1 MNEGQHFVLRFFFP
15 RLHVVLVSSV
25 PLMLVINTVDWVSL
39 LTKST
44 RHFRCSNIYG
54 VICLSTTFLDEF
66 YLILCGA
73 V

>member
-1 MNEGQHFVLRFFFP
+1 MNEGQHFVLRFFCP
-15 RLHVVLVSSV
+15 WLHFVLVRSV
-25 PLMLVINTVDWVSL
+25 TLMLVINMVDWVSL

-44 RHFRCSNIYG
+44 RHFRCSNIYD

-66 YLILCGA
+66 YLLVCGP